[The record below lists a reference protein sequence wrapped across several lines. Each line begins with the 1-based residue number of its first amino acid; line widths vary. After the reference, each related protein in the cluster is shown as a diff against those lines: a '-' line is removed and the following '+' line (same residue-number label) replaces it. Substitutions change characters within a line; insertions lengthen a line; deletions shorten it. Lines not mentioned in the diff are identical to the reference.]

1 MYPLLIIIIIFILI
15 KSKPSSSKFEKVDVI
30 DYVYKL
36 YDKFKNR
43 FTLNTNTFKLNS
55 VDMVYAIA
63 MPQRIN
69 YITEQINT
77 MGLQCKYL
85 NAITPD
91 DFKEY
96 EKTLL
101 SDVNKLFSSLYGLN
115 TRLAVL
121 FSFIMC
127 YIDAIKNG
135 YQTIIVFEDDIII
148 NVSLDTLNKA
158 TTEFV
163 NSDNDIF
170 YMGYCFLN
178 CKQTYREE
186 YTYLKGLTDPSILC
200 GHATCIKTKIL
211 PALINYSFPM
221 KKPSDEI
228 FTEYFIRNKI
238 RACVPKSVYFD
249 QVDRKTMKSLN
260 ESTNVLKHCRN

>member
-1 MYPLLIIIIIFILI
+1 MYLLLIIIIIFIFI

-30 DYVYKL
+30 NYVYQL
-36 YDKFKNR
+36 YDKFKNK
-43 FTLNTNTFKLNS
+43 FTLNTNKLKLNS
-55 VDMVYAIA
+55 VDMVYVIA
-63 MPQRIN
+63 MPERKN
-69 YITEQINT
+69 YITQQINT

-85 NAITPD
+85 NAITPN
-91 DFKEY
+91 DFEES
-96 EKTLL
+96 EKSLL
-101 SDVNKLFSSLYGLN
+101 SDVNKPGSYLYKLN

-121 FSFIMC
+121 FSFTMC

-163 NSDNDIF
+163 KSDNDIF

-178 CKQTYREE
+178 CRQSYREE

-200 GHATCIKTKIL
+200 GHATCIKTKML
-211 PALINYSFPM
+211 PGLINYSFPM
-221 KKPSDEI
+221 TKPSDEL
-228 FTEYFIRNKI
+228 FTDYFVKNKI
-238 RACVPKSVYFD
+238 KACVPKSVYFD
-249 QVDRKTMKSLN
+249 QVDRKIMKSLN
-260 ESTNVLKHCRN
+260 QSTNVLKYCRN